1 MNRKLTSAALGV
13 TLAAGTILTGVAP
26 ASAHVSP
33 TSYGTT
39 YTAGATNVVYL
50 RVPHGCPDVDST
62 TGNAARTSK
71 VIVDIPS
78 TVTSL
83 KPEFRPGWTLAV
95 VKSGAGAITQVTW
108 TARSFDDALPDY
120 SFADF
125 GLRGRLNGVAGD
137 KIGFTTRQECDF
149 HDDGTAATG
158 LFEDWIGVDTPTIT
172 LVATANKVAGSDDLA
187 SQRADVNASKTEV
200 ASLGTRM
207 TAAETAVAAIS
218 GLSTRLS
225 STETRLSSTET
236 RLAAERTARIA
247 GESRV
252 SFLTRALNAMSA
264 KAGDVTATR
273 SGTRVTVMTD
283 LSSTRRN
290 QRIDVK
296 VNGFKVGSLT
306 LNAAGDGAG
315 IYSGPTA
322 ARFRPGANVTI
333 TAGSTTLASTTI

>member
-125 GLRGRLNGVAGD
+125 GLRGKLNGVAGD

-187 SQRADVNASKTEV
+187 AQRADVNASKTEV

-207 TAAETAVAAIS
+207 TAAETAVSAIS
-218 GLSTRLS
+218 GLS
-225 STETRLSSTET
+225 TRLSSTET

-290 QRIDVK
+290 QRVDVK